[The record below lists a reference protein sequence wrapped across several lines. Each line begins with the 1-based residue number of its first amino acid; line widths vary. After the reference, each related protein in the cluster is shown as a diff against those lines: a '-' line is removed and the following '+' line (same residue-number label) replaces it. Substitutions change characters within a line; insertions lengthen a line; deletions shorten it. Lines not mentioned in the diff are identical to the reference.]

1 MPITSVCFSK
11 LTYACTPVNSCTP
24 HTHLHIH
31 VCMQVVLFG
40 DLDGRLHL
48 WRLGKHFIIQSAHEA
63 AIANATAA
71 AAAAASANSSSTTS
85 TATLKHAA
93 TAATAGGTDV
103 KSSHDVQIHSDTVMK
118 VCMHACSCDVTYRY
132 THAIVCFA
140 IDLAMHAHLVDDA
153 RALFATPVS
162 TISD

>member
-1 MPITSVCFSK
+1 
-11 LTYACTPVNSCTP
+11 
-24 HTHLHIH
+24 
-31 VCMQVVLFG
+31 VLFG

-48 WRLGKHFIIQSAHEA
+48 WRLGKHFIIQGAHEA

-85 TATLKHAA
+85 AATVKHTA

-118 VCMHACSCDVTYRY
+118 VCMHAVVLFDIVLFGQLLAAPSLELCRCKLYCYFSMRANVTVRC
-132 THAIVCFA
+132 TGHSSW
-140 IDLAMHAHLVDDA
+140 HL
-153 RALFATPVS
+153 
-162 TISD
+162 